1 MNSRDLFEK
10 FEQLASYRQKHT
22 NSQDNLDQKI
32 HAPLVK
38 ARGHM
43 FYIVLVGGC
52 LAWLYTSPVDA
63 AMRCKELT
71 GARVILC
78 RSNEDA
84 DILVKCCVMR

>member
-10 FEQLASYRQKHT
+10 LEQLASYRQKHT
-22 NSQDNLDQKI
+22 NL
-32 HAPLVK
+32 HAESRSKNTCTARKK
-38 ARGHM
+38 AREHM

-52 LAWLYTSPVDA
+52 VAGLYTSPVDA

-84 DILVKCCVMR
+84 DML

>member
-10 FEQLASYRQKHT
+10 FEQLASYRQKST
-22 NSQDNLDQKI
+22 NSQDDLDQKI

-38 ARGHM
+38 KPVM

-52 LAWLYTSPVDA
+52 VAGLYTSPVDA

-71 GARVILC
+71 RARVILC

-84 DILVKCCVMR
+84 DML